1 MIYYCTTKRTLID
14 NIEPLQKNTI
24 LQTLHLNSLEK
35 DDSDVDTDYTTQ
47 ANTAI
52 TMEFK
57 PCTRIHT
64 G

>member
-1 MIYYCTTKRTLID
+1 MIYYCTTKRILID
-14 NIEPLQKNTI
+14 SIEALQEHNPTNLTFK
-24 LQTLHLNSLEK
+24 LLEK